1 MTDMNVQKSTKLNF
15 SELVHP
21 FSAKMEAVNR
31 LIRERMASRHAPRIP
46 EVTAHL
52 VESGGKRLRPTLT
65 LAAAGLYDYEGDFDV
80 YLAATVEFLHT
91 ATLLHD
97 DVVDESEMRR
107 GRATANLLWDNK
119 SSVLVGDYLFSRAF
133 QLMVE
138 TGSLRVLDILANAS
152 GTIAEG
158 EVLQLTSA
166 RDLSTDEVRYLQI
179 VRGKTATLLSAAA
192 EVGGVVAEASED
204 DIDALREYGDALGIA
219 FQIAD
224 DLLDYEGDI
233 RDTGKNIGNDFR
245 ERKLTL
251 PIIKSIA
258 ASDQTEYAFWERCIY
273 RGEQR
278 EGDLEHALGLLEK
291 RNALVETRDDALRW
305 ADCAKDSL
313 RSLPKHPIRDVLG
326 DLADFAIMR
335 VS

>member
-1 MTDMNVQKSTKLNF
+1 MNSDKNIAIDF
-15 SELVHP
+15 RELVSP
-21 FSAKMEAVNR
+21 FNAKMKAVNE

-52 VESGGKRLRPTLT
+52 VESGGKRLRPILT
-65 LAAAGLYDYEGDFDV
+65 LAAAGLYDYEGDYDV

-119 SSVLVGDYLFSRAF
+119 SSVLVGDYLFSRSF
-133 QLMVE
+133 KLMVE
-138 TGSLRVLDILANAS
+138 TGSLRVLDILADAS

-166 RDLSTDEVRYLQI
+166 RDLSTGEEHYLQI
-179 VRGKTATLLSAAA
+179 VRGKTATLFSAAA

-204 DIDALREYGDALGIA
+204 DIAALREYGDALGIA

-224 DLLDYEGDI
+224 DLLDYKGDI
-233 RDTGKNIGNDFR
+233 GDTGKKVGNDFR

-251 PIIKSIA
+251 PLIKSIA
-258 ASDQTEYAFWERCIY
+258 ASNRTEHSFWQRCICK
-273 RGEQR
+273 GEQR
-278 EGDLEHALGLLEK
+278 EGDLEHALAILEK

-305 ADCAKDSL
+305 AERAKDSL
-313 RSLPKHPIRDVLG
+313 RGLPKHRIRDVLG
-326 DLADFAIMR
+326 GLADFAVMR

>member
-1 MTDMNVQKSTKLNF
+1 M
-15 SELVHP
+15 
-21 FSAKMEAVNR
+21 
-31 LIRERMASRHAPRIP
+31 
-46 EVTAHL
+46 
-52 VESGGKRLRPTLT
+52 
-65 LAAAGLYDYEGDFDV
+65 
-80 YLAATVEFLHT
+80 
-91 ATLLHD
+91 
-97 DVVDESEMRR
+97 
-107 GRATANLLWDNK
+107 
-119 SSVLVGDYLFSRAF
+119 
-133 QLMVE
+133 
-138 TGSLRVLDILANAS
+138 
-152 GTIAEG
+152 
-158 EVLQLTSA
+158 
-166 RDLSTDEVRYLQI
+166 
-179 VRGKTATLLSAAA
+179 
-192 EVGGVVAEASED
+192 VAEASED

-233 RDTGKNIGNDFR
+233 RDTGKNVGNDFR

-258 ASDQTEYAFWERCIY
+258 ASDQTEYAFWKRCIY

-313 RSLPKHPIRDVLG
+313 RRLPKHPIRDVLG